1 MHSDWPHINRSSLRI
16 FKLVLIAFVAAILIR
31 TYIIEG
37 IYPASE
43 SMEPT
48 LFKDKYY
55 LLEKVTLKIMP
66 VKRGDILVF
75 PSPVR
80 KNHDL
85 IKRVI
90 AVAGDKIEII
100 KKDVFL
106 NGVKLEENYAKH
118 TRPNELLHGDDLGP
132 LVVPEGD
139 VFVMGDNRDESKDA
153 RDWVNPENS
162 KPLYFIATK
171 DIKGKVEAA
180 MSGTYNPVL
189 KTVVAGC
196 GKTVFKP
203 GDAAQTSVTAS
214 LSDDSFLNVSKLNVI
229 YKSSN
234 PSVASV
240 NINGNVKAISSGA
253 ASISASV
260 TVDGKTVSNS
270 YPVKV
275 MPNLNPTAITV
286 DGKNIEGFDK
296 GVKAY
301 SYLLSSN
308 SKIPSVKASA
318 ESSDIKVSITQAKGI
333 PGTAVIKFI
342 DNVTL
347 EENNYYLN
355 FDVNSTSDEFND
367 GVVGKQWK
375 WLRPNPAAVSLS
387 KKPGSLTITS
397 EAGDVSEASNNAKN
411 ILLQSANND
420 WTIETKL
427 VCSRVPS
434 QPENAGILAYE
445 NDDNFVKLMF
455 RAVIKTTNTGRG
467 GPESQAGTIDLI
479 YEEKGITKSVGT
491 FNLRK
496 EIIGDNNLILKLEKK
511 GSLYTA
517 YYSLDGTKYEKLGTA
532 DILLKDIKVLLAVAL
547 DN

>member
-1 MHSDWPHINRSSLRI
+1 MDCSDFWFWDSAKNKITFDQGKYVFEIGASS
-16 FKLVLIAFVAAILIR
+16 
-31 TYIIEG
+31 
-37 IYPASE
+37 
-43 SMEPT
+43 
-48 LFKDKYY
+48 
-55 LLEKVTLKIMP
+55 
-66 VKRGDILVF
+66 
-75 PSPVR
+75 
-80 KNHDL
+80 
-85 IKRVI
+85 
-90 AVAGDKIEII
+90 
-100 KKDVFL
+100 
-106 NGVKLEENYAKH
+106 
-118 TRPNELLHGDDLGP
+118 
-132 LVVPEGD
+132 
-139 VFVMGDNRDESKDA
+139 
-153 RDWVNPENS
+153 
-162 KPLYFIATK
+162 K
-171 DIKGKVEAA
+171 DIKGKVEAN
-180 MSGTYNPVL
+180 MSGVYNPVL
-189 KTVVAGC
+189 KTIVAGC
-196 GKTVFKP
+196 GKIVFKP

-240 NINGNVKAISSGA
+240 DLNGNVKAKSSGA
-253 ASISASV
+253 AFITASV
-260 TVDGKTVSNS
+260 TVDGKTVSNG

-286 DGKNIEGFDK
+286 DGKSIEGFDK

-342 DNVTL
+342 DNVTF

-355 FDVNSTSDEFND
+355 FDVNSTSDEFNN
-367 GVVGKQWK
+367 GAVGKQWK
-375 WLRPNPAAVSLS
+375 WLRPNPTAVSLS

-397 EAGDVSEASNNAKN
+397 EAGDISEASNNAKN

-427 VCSRVPS
+427 VCSRIPS
-434 QPENAGILAYE
+434 QPENAGVLAYQ

-496 EIIGDNNLILKLEKK
+496 EITGDNALILKLEKK

-517 YYSLDGTKYEKLGTA
+517 YYSLDGIKYEKLGTA
-532 DILLKDIKVLLAVAL
+532 DILLKDIKAGLIVCDGIISQYMKSTYWFSSDTTKLPTPFDVSFDYFHIVNSGLK
-547 DN
+547 